1 MGLSSKIYKILDQ
14 MRDNVDRSSGKRNEN
29 LDTGL
34 LIELRKSHRELYTT
48 LENNRKQNQIE
59 KDVLDKETINSECLE
74 Y

>member
-1 MGLSSKIYKILDQ
+1 
-14 MRDNVDRSSGKRNEN
+14 MRDNVERSSGKRNEN

-74 Y
+74 YQKNQLKTNIE